1 MKTYPA
7 NNSNQLAKK
16 FGDAVKAFASSKA
29 LSNEK
34 KVELL
39 QSWQVVEN
47 AINSRSNDFEALA
60 QYKSL
65 VTYLKT
71 SGVIDPHGREWDS

>member
-1 MKTYPA
+1 MKTHPA
-7 NNSNQLAKK
+7 NYSNQLIKK
-16 FGDAVKAFASSKA
+16 FGDAVKAFATLKE
-29 LSNEK
+29 LPNDK
-34 KVELL
+34 KKELI
-39 QSWQVVEN
+39 QAWQVVET

-71 SGVIDPHGREWDS
+71 SGVIDPNGREWNP